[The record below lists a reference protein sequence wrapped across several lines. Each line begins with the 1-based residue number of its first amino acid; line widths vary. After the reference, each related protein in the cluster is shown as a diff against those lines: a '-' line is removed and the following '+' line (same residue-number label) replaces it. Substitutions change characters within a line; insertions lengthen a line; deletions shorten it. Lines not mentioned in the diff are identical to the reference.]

1 MKRVRGFSDV
11 LLKSL
16 IALVACALA
25 WFVGFVVWGAVSTW
39 PRTDWLLLLTISGVV
54 VFYGLIVALPV
65 LIIFAAPAYALL
77 LRAGRAS
84 YATATIIGVIPGV
97 VLLCINARPGA
108 AAMVTGV
115 VVSIATHTS
124 CGGGPGELS
133 KPDSLRDLT

>member
-11 LLKSL
+11 LLASL
-16 IALVACALA
+16 IALVACALV
-25 WFVGFVVWGAVSTW
+25 WFVCFVVWGAVSTL
-39 PRTDWLLLLTISGVV
+39 PRTDLLLLLTISGVV

-97 VLLCINARPGA
+97 VLLCINARSGV

-115 VVSIATHTS
+115 VVSVATHKS
-124 CGGGPGELS
+124 CGGDPGESS
-133 KPDSLRDLT
+133 KPDSLRGRT